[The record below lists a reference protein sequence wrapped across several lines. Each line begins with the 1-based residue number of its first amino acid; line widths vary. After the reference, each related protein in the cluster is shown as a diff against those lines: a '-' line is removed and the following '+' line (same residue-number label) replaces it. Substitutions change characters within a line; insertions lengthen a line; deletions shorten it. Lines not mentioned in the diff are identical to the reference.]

1 MEQPPPFRH
10 TPPPGLTLHDPW
22 EPDGRQI
29 QLDGPLE
36 RQRFPPLL
44 MAFVVLIAGFII
56 FQVVAAI
63 ATLALIMIN
72 GASMDDLV
80 NFESLMMDNLHV
92 ILIGNTIGQFFGLA
106 LPVWLLV
113 FLHTKYNLPFIRL
126 RPTSMRMIGLSLAG
140 LVALVPL
147 TWWIGNFNSKIP
159 QPEWLEQLEMSQ
171 INLIEQ
177 VILQDI
183 SLPFLL
189 AMMAITPA
197 ICEEIVFRGYI
208 QRQFERSTGVILG
221 IVLSGVFFGAYHLRL
236 TQVLPLALIGV
247 YLAYLTWRTGSL
259 WPAIVVHFANNAF
272 SLTLGE
278 YLTQQPDFDIET
290 LEQVDVPI
298 GIVLGAGAAL
308 AGIIFLMHRAA
319 EEEIGPDAESEPLHQ
334 SGLPEV

>member
-1 MEQPPPFRH
+1 MEQPPPFRR
-10 TPPPGLTLHDPW
+10 TQPPALSLSDPW

-36 RQRFPPLL
+36 RQKFPPLL
-44 MAFVVLIAGFII
+44 MAFVVMVGAFII
-56 FQVVAAI
+56 FQVLASI
-63 ATLALIMIN
+63 ATVALIMIN
-72 GASMDDLV
+72 GATMDDLQ
-80 NFESLMMDNLHV
+80 NLESLMMDNLHL
-92 ILIGNTIGQFFGLA
+92 ILVGNTIGQFFGLA

-113 FLHTKYNLPFIRL
+113 FLHTRFNLKFLRL
-126 RPTSMRMIGLSLAG
+126 RPTGGKMMGLSLVGWA
-140 LVALVPL
+140 ALLPL
-147 TWWIGNFNSKIP
+147 TWWLGNINSKLP
-159 QPEWLEQLEMSQ
+159 LPEWLEQLETSQ
-171 INLIEQ
+171 VDLIEQ

-208 QRQFERSTGVILG
+208 QRQFERSTGVVVGILLTG
-221 IVLSGVFFGAYHLRL
+221 LFFGAYHLRL

-259 WPAIVVHFANNAF
+259 WPAIIVHFVNNAF

-278 YLTQQPDFDIET
+278 YLTQQPDFDVES

-298 GIVLGAGAAL
+298 WAVLGGAAAL
-308 AGIIFLMHRAA
+308 YGIMFVINRTATEQLGEGP
-319 EEEIGPDAESEPLHQ
+319 EEESLHQ
-334 SGLPEV
+334 GGLSEV